1 MNRNISIT
9 DYQICEE
16 EEEKIVQNATLL
28 GRERSMHRNNETE
41 RTSSCSGRDAM
52 PPKSPEAFR
61 SMNWWLKFSCR
72 LQHALDASLFS
83 YLSSS
88 SAMSTSG
95 SRNLIFFP
103 NSDCYYCKSNS
114 MCISYSFYDLSSVV
128 LLSSYTYSWSPEGAA
143 KRSLDKYKPVQ
154 MAWWKG
160 RWNEMQQM
168 PFGFSQFLFPKT
180 GFSGSKLYR

>member
-1 MNRNISIT
+1 MIRKG
-9 DYQICEE
+9 QAAALAGMQCRP
-16 EEEKIVQNATLL
+16 KVPKHFVQWY
-28 GRERSMHRNNETE
+28 
-41 RTSSCSGRDAM
+41 
-52 PPKSPEAFR
+52 
-61 SMNWWLKFSCR
+61 WWLKFSCR

-103 NSDCYYCKSNS
+103 NADCYYCKSNS
-114 MCISYSFYDLSSVV
+114 MCISYSFMASAQSST
-128 LLSSYTYSWSPEGAA
+128 SAPTHTPEGAA